1 MNLNTENDFF
11 LFIRKDRKVQTMIQ
25 HKDDG
30 VEYLTFH
37 NLEQLPGFSHLFS
50 TRIGGVSNGIFSSMN
65 LSFTRGDEKD
75 AVLENFSRI
84 AKILGISTKQFV
96 LSDQTHTDHI
106 HVVTKED
113 AGNGLIKPLPYH
125 DIDGLI
131 TNVPGVALS
140 TFYADCVPVFLI
152 DPVHKAIGLCH
163 SGWKGT
169 VLEIGLKTV
178 RKMEQTYGSNPK
190 DIYAAIAPSICQDCY
205 EVSEDVIIEFQ
216 KVFLADESS
225 ETDCGY
231 PDGMEKIL
239 YTKKENGKYQLNLW
253 NACYYT
259 LRKAGVLDEHIE
271 VTDICTCC
279 NPQYL
284 FSHRASQGKR
294 GNLGAFLMIK

>member
-1 MNLNTENDFF
+1 MNWNTENDFF
-11 LFIRKDRKVQTMIQ
+11 PVIRKERKVQTMIQ
-25 HKDDG
+25 HKVDG

-37 NLEQLPGFSHLFS
+37 NLEQLSDFSHLFS

-140 TFYADCVPVFLI
+140 TF
-152 DPVHKAIGLCH
+152 
-163 SGWKGT
+163 
-169 VLEIGLKTV
+169 
-178 RKMEQTYGSNPK
+178 
-190 DIYAAIAPSICQDCY
+190 
-205 EVSEDVIIEFQ
+205 
-216 KVFLADESS
+216 
-225 ETDCGY
+225 
-231 PDGMEKIL
+231 
-239 YTKKENGKYQLNLW
+239 
-253 NACYYT
+253 
-259 LRKAGVLDEHIE
+259 
-271 VTDICTCC
+271 
-279 NPQYL
+279 
-284 FSHRASQGKR
+284 
-294 GNLGAFLMIK
+294 

>member
-1 MNLNTENDFF
+1 MEVKRINHKNVCQ
-11 LFIRKDRKVQTMIQ
+11 IRSYDLSDKKASYIVYPDIEKTKIVN
-25 HKDDG
+25 HA
-30 VEYLTFH
+30 
-37 NLEQLPGFSHLFS
+37 FS
-50 TRIGGVSNGIFSSMN
+50 TRSGGVSTGYYAEMN
-65 LSFTRGDEKD
+65 VSFTRGDEQQH
-75 AVLENFSRI
+75 VLENYRRI
-84 AKILGISTKQFV
+84 ARIMQCSVEDFV
-96 LSDQTHTDHI
+96 CSDQTHTTNVRKVTRLDKGKG
-106 HVVTKED
+106 VVRKKD
-113 AGNGLIKPLPYH
+113 YS
-125 DIDGLI
+125 DVDGLI
-131 TNVPGVALS
+131 TNESGICLA

-216 KVFLADESS
+216 KVFLADASS